1 MLARLIESE
10 GRWIRAL
17 LILATL
23 TVALVFAGLAANVA
37 LYFSDIILIL
47 VMAWLFAFVL
57 SPVVGGIKRY
67 LPAAPRSLVVVTVY
81 AILFLILSAVVLVI
95 ATQLADSIVAFT
107 DELPTLQE
115 RLPEIVAPYQRQL
128 EELGLH
134 VDLLL
139 VSNQALQEIADSSGQ
154 FLGPLQDLA
163 LASLNTLGN
172 LMFMIF
178 LSLFI
183 VIDKDN
189 LLGFIN
195 QVTPPRFAG
204 EVRLFQTSVAS
215 SFGGFIRGQGIQ
227 GVFYGAIAAAGSII
241 LGIEFVPFTTAL
253 VAIFQMIPFF
263 GPFVSWAPPVVAAVL
278 TQPEAVLPIAVIMAV
293 GWFVTMNIV
302 QPRVMASSVG
312 IHPVVVLVS
321 VLIGLR
327 VQGVV
332 GAIFAIP
339 VAAVIS
345 AFFFHYLNRS
355 QGGPRDVT
363 SRAARRLE
371 AREGRPVRVPTP
383 PPVTAPGAASLATA
397 GAAAGTTTTGAPP
410 AGQVSAPDEQA
421 VPRPSRPDVS
431 PRADSA

>member
-1 MLARLIESE
+1 MMGRFIESE
-10 GRWIRAL
+10 GRWLRAL

-23 TVALVFAGLAANVA
+23 TVALLFVGLAANVV

-57 SPVVGGIKRY
+57 SPAVTAIKRF

-81 AILFLILSAVVLVI
+81 ALLFLALSAIAIVI
-95 ATQLADSIVAFT
+95 ASQLADSIVSFT
-107 DELPTLQE
+107 EELPTLRE
-115 RLPEIVAPYQRQL
+115 RLPEIVGDWQARADA
-128 EELGLH
+128 LGLQ
-134 VDLLL
+134 VDLVL
-139 VSNQALQEIADSSGQ
+139 VANDALDRVAESSGQ
-154 FLGPLQDLA
+154 FLPVLQEVA

-183 VIDKDN
+183 VIDKDR
-189 LLGFIN
+189 LLGFVN
-195 QVTPPRFAG
+195 QVTPPRFA
-204 EVRLFQTSVAS
+204 EEMRLFQTSVAA
-215 SFGGFIRGQGIQ
+215 SFGGFLRGQGIQ
-227 GVFYGAIAAAGSII
+227 GLIYAAIAAAGSIA
-241 LGIEFVPFTTAL
+241 LGIDFVPLTTAL
-253 VAIFQMIPFF
+253 VALFQMIPFF
-263 GPFVSWAPPVVAAVL
+263 GPFVSWAPPVVAAIL
-278 TQPEAVLPIAVIMAV
+278 TQPEAIIPILIVMAV
-293 GWFVTMNIV
+293 GWFVVMNIV

-312 IHPVVVLVS
+312 IHPIVVLVS

-327 VQGVV
+327 LQGVV

-371 AREGRPVRVPTP
+371 ARQGRPVRVPSP
-383 PPVTAPGAASLATA
+383 PSVTAPGSLPLATA
-397 GAAAGTTTTGAPP
+397 PAAAGPPGTAPAAAPGEPQAGSLPP
-410 AGQVSAPDEQA
+410 AEPLAPGHET
-421 VPRPSRPDVS
+421 R
-431 PRADSA
+431 

>member
-1 MLARLIESE
+1 MMARLLETE

-17 LILATL
+17 LILSTA
-23 TVALVFAGLAANVA
+23 TVALVLTGLVANVV

-47 VMAWLFAFVL
+47 VMAWVFAFVL
-57 SPVVGGIKRY
+57 SPLVTLIGRFTPGV
-67 LPAAPRSLVVVTVY
+67 PRPLVVVIVY
-81 AILFLILSAVVLVI
+81 TLLFVVLSAIVLLTAAQLGRSI
-95 ATQLADSIVAFT
+95 AGFIEDLPELQASLPQILAPYQQQLADLGFDADLVRASQDAL
-107 DELPTLQE
+107 DEFA
-115 RLPEIVAPYQRQL
+115 RSA
-128 EELGLH
+128 
-134 VDLLL
+134 
-139 VSNQALQEIADSSGQ
+139 GQ
-154 FLGPLQDLA
+154 FVGPLQQLA
-163 LASLNTLGN
+163 LASLGTIGN

-183 VIDKDN
+183 VLDKDR
-189 LLGFIN
+189 LLAFVN
-195 QVTPPRFAG
+195 RVTPPRFAS

-215 SFGGFIRGQGIQ
+215 SFGGFIRGQAVQ
-227 GVFYGAIAAAGSII
+227 GVIYGFIAATASVI
-241 LGIEFVPFTTAL
+241 LAIDYAPLSTAL

-263 GPFVSWAPPVVAAVL
+263 GPFFSWAPPVVAAVL
-278 TQPEAVLPIAVIMAV
+278 TQPDTVVPILIVMAI
-293 GWFVTMNIV
+293 GWFIVMNIV

-327 VQGVV
+327 VQGII

-371 AREGRPVRVPTP
+371 ERQGHPIRVPTP
-383 PPVTAPGAASLATA
+383 PPVAGPAGARMAPASGVVTDASTA
-397 GAAAGTTTTGAPP
+397 G
-410 AGQVSAPDEQA
+410 
-421 VPRPSRPDVS
+421 PSGEVE
-431 PRADSA
+431 A